1 MIPSACGEEPLRHV
15 CRPEGQ
21 AEDAP
26 TAHRP
31 AFHRRPAD
39 PAWFAFA
46 RPLSAKSLICQP
58 AVTAGQAQ
66 EPGNSP
72 GRQFRRRRKCS
83 SRETGVVRGTR
94 RAAEQGSP
102 PSSCQPASR
111 ALAITQN
118 ACSSVMYRRHT
129 AVMKFIP
136 WGRAWGGGGGHRN
149 GRGITVNHKPGPG
162 TAAHFPECHGIAE
175 PSHLMQ
181 PCPPGC
187 WVEHAEP
194 AGKNA
199 RWVSVRGKN
208 GDCPPG
214 CAQGKRYLPSSL
226 QASFWTITAVNW
238 KRNREPT
245 PYFSVGGR

>member
-1 MIPSACGEEPLRHV
+1 MPTRGPGGRRTHCPPSRIPQKTCRPSVVRVRTASQCKIVDMSTRSDSRPGTGTWQLAWTAVPQAPQMFQSGNGGGAWHPEGSGARAPSELVPAGQPGPGHHPERLLVRHV
-15 CRPEGQ
+15 PETHGGDEIHPLGQ
-21 AEDAP
+21 G
-26 TAHRP
+26 
-31 AFHRRPAD
+31 
-39 PAWFAFA
+39 
-46 RPLSAKSLICQP
+46 L
-58 AVTAGQAQ
+58 
-66 EPGNSP
+66 
-72 GRQFRRRRKCS
+72 
-83 SRETGVVRGTR
+83 
-94 RAAEQGSP
+94 
-102 PSSCQPASR
+102 
-111 ALAITQN
+111 
-118 ACSSVMYRRHT
+118 
-129 AVMKFIP
+129 
-136 WGRAWGGGGGHRN
+136 GGGGHRN